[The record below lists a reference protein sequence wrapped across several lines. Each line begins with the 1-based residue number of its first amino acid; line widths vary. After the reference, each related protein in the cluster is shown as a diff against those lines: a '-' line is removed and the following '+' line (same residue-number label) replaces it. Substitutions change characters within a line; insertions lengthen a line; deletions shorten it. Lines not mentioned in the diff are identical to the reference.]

1 MPSSSITSEPQR
13 RPWTIA
19 ILLGIGVV
27 VNYLDR
33 VNLSVAHDALS
44 LRFGISDVTFGYLL
58 SAYSWTYAVLQLPS
72 GSLLD
77 RFGVRRVM
85 VPAVI
90 LWSVASGFASVAPSI
105 GLLFASRLLLGIGE
119 APTFPANS
127 KSIAQWF
134 PPDRR
139 GMPTATFDAA
149 SKFSIGLCTAM
160 LGAILLRH
168 GVRTVFAT
176 TAVLSL
182 GYAVL
187 FAWVYRDPPPGA
199 SFASKAK
206 MAEAHYELSLG
217 ELLRQR
223 KVWGAAIGSGAY
235 NYCFY
240 LLLTWLPYYL
250 QRGLRM
256 SPQQVIVWVAVP
268 WLIASAAGFL
278 LGGRLTDRLIRSGH
292 RSDPVRRTILI
303 TGMAFATLVVAPSL
317 LQSPG
322 LILLCLTLALCGIS
336 TASPIAWTLPGLLA
350 PGSSGRLGG
359 IVNFSGQIAAITAP
373 IITGY
378 IHGRTGS
385 FSGAFAVA
393 GGVVFL
399 GLMSYSFLLGP
410 IEPMPP
416 VFGTPAASRDDD
428 ANGELDSFRAARP
441 VL

>member
-1 MPSSSITSEPQR
+1 MTPKPQR

-58 SAYSWTYAVLQLPS
+58 SAYSWTYAVMQLPS

-85 VPAVI
+85 VPAVLI
-90 LWSVASGFASVAPSI
+90 WAVASGFASIAPSI
-105 GLLFASRLLLGIGE
+105 GLLFASRFLLGIGE

-127 KSIAQWF
+127 KSITQWF

-168 GVRTVFAT
+168 GVQTVFAV

-187 FAWVYRDPPPGA
+187 FAWIYRDPAPQA
-199 SFASKAK
+199 SFALKQTTF
-206 MAEAHYELSLG
+206 EGDHELSLG
-217 ELLRQR
+217 ALLKTR

-268 WLIASAAGFL
+268 WLVASVTGFL
-278 LGGRLTDRLIRSGH
+278 LGGRLTDRLIRSG
-292 RSDPVRRTILI
+292 RKSDPVRRLILI
-303 TGMAFATLVVAPSL
+303 TGMAFAVLVVAPCF
-317 LQSPG
+317 LQSPR

-359 IVNFSGQIAAITAP
+359 VLNFSGQIAAITAP

-378 IHGRTGS
+378 IHGHTGS
-385 FSGAFAVA
+385 FNGAFAVA
-393 GGVVFL
+393 GSVVFL

-410 IEPMPP
+410 IEPI
-416 VFGTPAASRDDD
+416 A
-428 ANGELDSFRAARP
+428 P
-441 VL
+441 VLSAPGDRAMQE